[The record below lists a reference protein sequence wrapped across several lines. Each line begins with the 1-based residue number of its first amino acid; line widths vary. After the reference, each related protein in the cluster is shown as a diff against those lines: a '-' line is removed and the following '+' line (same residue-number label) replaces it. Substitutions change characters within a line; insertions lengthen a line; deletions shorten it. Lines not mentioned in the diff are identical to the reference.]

1 MRGLFRLFVCSAVML
16 CGGLLAIRLRY
27 RKSWCE
33 SFEIANCFI
42 EDLIEDLLE

>member
-16 CGGLLAIRLRY
+16 CGGLLAIRLLY
-27 RKSWCE
+27 GVSWRE
-33 SFEIANCFI
+33 SFETANYFI